1 MEFDFF
7 SSLKEK
13 TLLELRSVEIMR
25 PEGIE
30 PPSQEPESYVIS
42 TTLRARVLVI
52 STNISLAYYFK
63 KTRGKY
69 MKFQQ
74 GYSQKQ
80 QQTQKLAMTQELQ
93 QAIQIL
99 QFNTEELK
107 DYVETVSLENP
118 LFDVVAPK
126 IQSDLMQMHNSGA
139 AKEESFIQ
147 IADHPVSLF
156 EHLINQI
163 HLNYRDTFIREIMLV
178 LVEYVDVNGYLRVD
192 EEEIKE
198 ELKATDIQYLDALTL
213 LQQLDPPG
221 VGARNL
227 QECLMLQTEQD
238 DYAPELAYLLLEESF
253 DAIAKRK
260 FEQIAKEY
268 QISLAQ
274 VQQILD
280 YIRTLNPFPGA
291 SFGGQD
297 SNFIIPDLTL
307 VRREG
312 ELVVLSNKRG
322 QLRLNFQENYFN
334 RLKQQADEET
344 KVYLKEKLQQYEW
357 LNKTLGQRKDTIL
370 EVGKIIVQQ
379 QAHFFEEKQGALK
392 PLMLKD
398 VAKQLDVHESTISR
412 AVNGKYIETD
422 FGVFELRSFFVNKVN
437 DEDTSADEVKQ
448 LITSLVEK
456 EDKRKP
462 LSDQKIVELLAE
474 KEQKISRRTV
484 AKYRDALNIPSS
496 SKRKRF
502 D

>member
-1 MEFDFF
+1 
-7 SSLKEK
+7 
-13 TLLELRSVEIMR
+13 
-25 PEGIE
+25 
-30 PPSQEPESYVIS
+30 
-42 TTLRARVLVI
+42 
-52 STNISLAYYFK
+52 
-63 KTRGKY
+63 

-80 QQTQKLAMTQELQ
+80 QQTQKLAMIQELQ

-99 QFNTEELK
+99 QFNTEELQ

-118 LFDVVAPK
+118 LFEVVAPK
-126 IQSDLMQMHNSGA
+126 IQSDLMQMSGSA
-139 AKEESFIQ
+139 PKNDSFMQ
-147 IADHPVSLF
+147 IADHSVSLF

-178 LVEYVDVNGYLRVD
+178 LVEYVDVNGYLKVD
-192 EEEIKE
+192 EVEIKE
-198 ELKATDIQYLDALTL
+198 ELQASDIQYLDALTL

-221 VGARNL
+221 VGARDL

-238 DYAPELAYLLLEESF
+238 DFAPELAYLLLEEAF
-253 DAIAKRK
+253 DKIAKRK
-260 FEQIAKEY
+260 FEQLAKEY

-274 VQQILD
+274 IQQIMD

-291 SFGGQD
+291 SFGEQE

-307 VRREG
+307 IRE
-312 ELVVLSNKRG
+312 EDHLEVLSNKRG
-322 QLRLNFQENYFN
+322 QLRLNFQENYFK
-334 RLKQQADEET
+334 RLKEQADEET
-344 KVYLKEKLQQYEW
+344 KVYLKEKLQQFEW
-357 LNKTLGQRKDTIL
+357 LSKTLGQRKDTIL
-370 EVGKIIVQQ
+370 EVGKIIVQHQ
-379 QAHFFEEKQGALK
+379 SAFFEDKQGALK

-422 FGVFELRSFFVNKVN
+422 FGVFELRGFFVNKVN
-437 DEDTSADEVKQ
+437 DDDTSADEVKQ
-448 LITSLVEK
+448 LIATLVKE

-484 AKYRDALNIPSS
+484 AKYRDALKIPSS

>member
-1 MEFDFF
+1 
-7 SSLKEK
+7 
-13 TLLELRSVEIMR
+13 
-25 PEGIE
+25 
-30 PPSQEPESYVIS
+30 
-42 TTLRARVLVI
+42 
-52 STNISLAYYFK
+52 
-63 KTRGKY
+63 

-99 QFNTEELK
+99 QFNTEELQ

-118 LFDVVAPK
+118 LFEVVAPK
-126 IQSDLMQMHNSGA
+126 IQSDLMQMSGSA
-139 AKEESFIQ
+139 PKNDSFMQ
-147 IADHPVSLF
+147 IADHSVSLF

-163 HLNYRDTFIREIMLV
+163 HLNYRDTFIREIMLA
-178 LVEYVDVNGYLRVD
+178 LVEYVDVNGYLKVD
-192 EEEIKE
+192 EAELKE
-198 ELKATDIQYLDALTL
+198 ELQASDIQYLDALTL

-221 VGARNL
+221 VGARDL

-238 DYAPELAYLLLEESF
+238 DFAPELAYLLLEEAF
-253 DAIAKRK
+253 DKIAKRK
-260 FEQIAKEY
+260 FEQLAKDY

-274 VQQILD
+274 IQQIMD

-291 SFGGQD
+291 SFGEQE

-307 VRREG
+307 IRE
-312 ELVVLSNKRG
+312 EDHLEVLSNKRG
-322 QLRLNFQENYFN
+322 QLRLNFQENYFK
-334 RLKQQADEET
+334 RLKEQADEET
-344 KVYLKEKLQQYEW
+344 KVYLKEKLQQFEW
-357 LNKTLGQRKDTIL
+357 LSKTLGQRKDTIL
-370 EVGKIIVQQ
+370 EVGKIIVQHQ
-379 QAHFFEEKQGALK
+379 SAFFEDKQAALK

-398 VAKQLDVHESTISR
+398 VAKQLEVHESTISR

-422 FGVFELRSFFVNKVN
+422 FGVFELRSFFVNKLN
-437 DEDTSADEVKQ
+437 DEDTSADEVKH
-448 LITSLVEK
+448 LIAKLVK
-456 EDKRKP
+456 EEDRRKP

-484 AKYRDALNIPSS
+484 AKYREALKIPSS

>member
-1 MEFDFF
+1 
-7 SSLKEK
+7 
-13 TLLELRSVEIMR
+13 
-25 PEGIE
+25 
-30 PPSQEPESYVIS
+30 
-42 TTLRARVLVI
+42 
-52 STNISLAYYFK
+52 
-63 KTRGKY
+63 

-99 QFNTEELK
+99 QFNTEELQ
-107 DYVETVSLENP
+107 DYVETISLENP
-118 LFDVVAPK
+118 LFEIVAPK
-126 IQSDLMQMHNSGA
+126 MQSDLMQMYSGGI
-139 AKEESFIQ
+139 KEESFIQ

-156 EHLINQI
+156 EHLIHQI
-163 HLNYRDTFIREIMLV
+163 NLNYRDTFIREIMLA
-178 LVEYVDVNGYLRVD
+178 LVENIDINGYLKVD
-192 EEEIKE
+192 EENFKTEIN
-198 ELKATDIQYLDALTL
+198 ATDIQFLDGLTL

-238 DYAPELAYLLLEESF
+238 DYAPNLAYLILEESF
-253 DAIAKRK
+253 DEIAKRK
-260 FEQIAKEY
+260 FEIIAKKY
-268 QISLAQ
+268 QLSLAQ

-280 YIRTLNPFPGA
+280 YIQNLNPFPGA
-291 SFGGQD
+291 GFGSQD

-307 VRREG
+307 VRRAD

-322 QLRLNFQENYFN
+322 QIRLNFQENYFN
-334 RLKQQADEET
+334 RLKAQADEET
-344 KVYLKEKLQQYEW
+344 KIYLKEKLQQFEW
-357 LNKTLGQRKDTIL
+357 LNKTMGQRKDTIL

-379 QAHFFEEKQGALK
+379 QAHFFETKQGALK

-398 VAKQLDVHESTISR
+398 IAKQLSVHESTISR

-422 FGVFELRSFFVNKVN
+422 FGIFELRRFFVNKVN
-437 DEDTSADEVKQ
+437 DEDTSADEVKKM
-448 LITSLVEK
+448 IADFVED

-462 LSDQKIVELLAE
+462 LSDQKIVEMLAE
-474 KEQKISRRTV
+474 REQKISRRTV
-484 AKYRDALNIPSS
+484 AKYRDALKIPSS

>member
-1 MEFDFF
+1 
-7 SSLKEK
+7 
-13 TLLELRSVEIMR
+13 
-25 PEGIE
+25 
-30 PPSQEPESYVIS
+30 
-42 TTLRARVLVI
+42 
-52 STNISLAYYFK
+52 
-63 KTRGKY
+63 

-80 QQTQKLAMTQELQ
+80 QQTQKLAMTQQLQ

-99 QFNTEELK
+99 QFNTEELQ
-107 DYVETVSLENP
+107 DYVETISLENP
-118 LFDVVAPK
+118 LFEVVAPK
-126 IQSDLMQMHNSGA
+126 IQSDLMQMHSGPV
-139 AKEESFIQ
+139 KNDSFMQ
-147 IADHPVSLF
+147 IADRSISLF
-156 EHLINQI
+156 EHLIHQI
-163 HLNYRDTFIREIMLV
+163 HLNYRETFIREIMLV
-178 LVEYVDVNGYLRVD
+178 LVESIDVNGYLKVD
-192 EEEIKE
+192 EDKVKA
-198 ELKATDIQYLDALTL
+198 ELQATDLQYLDALTL

-221 VGARNL
+221 VGARDL

-238 DYAPELAYLLLEESF
+238 DHAPELAYLLLEEAF
-253 DAIAKRK
+253 DKIAKRK
-260 FEQIAKEY
+260 FEEIAKDY

-280 YIRTLNPFPGA
+280 YIRSLNPFPGA
-291 SFGGQD
+291 GYGEQD
-297 SNFIIPDLTL
+297 SNFILPDLTL
-307 VRREG
+307 VRREDQ
-312 ELVVLSNKRG
+312 LVVLSNKRG

-334 RLKQQADEET
+334 RLKQQATDAET
-344 KVYLKEKLQQYEW
+344 KQYLKEKLQQVEW

-379 QAHFFEEKQGALK
+379 QAGFFEEKQGALK
-392 PLMLKD
+392 PLMLKE
-398 VAKQLDVHESTISR
+398 VAKQLKVHESTISR

-422 FGVFELRSFFVNKVN
+422 FGVFELRSFFMNKVN

-448 LITSLVEK
+448 MIAALVQQ

>member
-1 MEFDFF
+1 
-7 SSLKEK
+7 
-13 TLLELRSVEIMR
+13 
-25 PEGIE
+25 
-30 PPSQEPESYVIS
+30 
-42 TTLRARVLVI
+42 
-52 STNISLAYYFK
+52 
-63 KTRGKY
+63 

-99 QFNTEELK
+99 QFNTEELQ

-118 LFDVVAPK
+118 LFEVVAPK
-126 IQSDLMQMHNSGA
+126 IQSDLMQMSGSA
-139 AKEESFIQ
+139 PKNDSFMQ
-147 IADHPVSLF
+147 IADHSVSLF

-178 LVEYVDVNGYLRVD
+178 LVEYVDVNGYLKVD
-192 EEEIKE
+192 EVEIKE
-198 ELKATDIQYLDALTL
+198 ELQASDIQYLDALTL

-221 VGARNL
+221 VGARDL

-238 DYAPELAYLLLEESF
+238 DFAPELAYLLLEEAF
-253 DAIAKRK
+253 DKIAKRK
-260 FEQIAKEY
+260 FEQLAKEY

-274 VQQILD
+274 IQQIMD

-291 SFGGQD
+291 SFGEQE
-297 SNFIIPDLTL
+297 SNCIIPDLTL
-307 VRREG
+307 IRE
-312 ELVVLSNKRG
+312 EDHLEVLSNKRG
-322 QLRLNFQENYFN
+322 QLRLNFQENYFK
-334 RLKQQADEET
+334 RLKEQADEET
-344 KVYLKEKLQQYEW
+344 KVYLKEKLQQFEW
-357 LNKTLGQRKDTIL
+357 LSKTLGQRKDTIL
-370 EVGKIIVQQ
+370 EVGKIIVQHQ
-379 QAHFFEEKQGALK
+379 SAFFEDKQGALK

-422 FGVFELRSFFVNKVN
+422 FGVFELRGFFVNKVN
-437 DEDTSADEVKQ
+437 DDDTSADEVKQ
-448 LITSLVEK
+448 LIATLVKE

-484 AKYRDALNIPSS
+484 AKYRDALKIPSS

>member
-1 MEFDFF
+1 
-7 SSLKEK
+7 
-13 TLLELRSVEIMR
+13 
-25 PEGIE
+25 
-30 PPSQEPESYVIS
+30 
-42 TTLRARVLVI
+42 
-52 STNISLAYYFK
+52 
-63 KTRGKY
+63 

-99 QFNTEELK
+99 QFNTEELQ

-118 LFDVVAPK
+118 LFEVVAPK
-126 IQSDLMQMHNSGA
+126 IQSDLMQMSGSA
-139 AKEESFIQ
+139 PKNDSFMQ
-147 IADHPVSLF
+147 IADHFVSLF

-163 HLNYRDTFIREIMLV
+163 HLNYRDTFIREIMLA
-178 LVEYVDVNGYLRVD
+178 LVEYVDVNGYLKVD
-192 EEEIKE
+192 EAELKE
-198 ELKATDIQYLDALTL
+198 ELQASDIQYLDALTL

-221 VGARNL
+221 VGARDL

-238 DYAPELAYLLLEESF
+238 DFAPELAYLLLEEAF
-253 DAIAKRK
+253 DKIAKRK
-260 FEQIAKEY
+260 FEQLAKDY

-274 VQQILD
+274 IQQIMD

-291 SFGGQD
+291 SFGEQE

-307 VRREG
+307 IRE
-312 ELVVLSNKRG
+312 EDHLEVLSNKRG
-322 QLRLNFQENYFN
+322 QLRLNFQENYFK
-334 RLKQQADEET
+334 RLKEQADEET
-344 KVYLKEKLQQYEW
+344 KVYLKEKLQQFEW
-357 LNKTLGQRKDTIL
+357 LSKTLGQRKDTIL
-370 EVGKIIVQQ
+370 EVGKIIVQHQ
-379 QAHFFEEKQGALK
+379 SAFFEDKQAALK

-398 VAKQLDVHESTISR
+398 VAKQLEVHESTISR

-422 FGVFELRSFFVNKVN
+422 FGVFELRSFFVNKLN
-437 DEDTSADEVKQ
+437 DEDTSADEVKH
-448 LITSLVEK
+448 LIAKLVK
-456 EDKRKP
+456 EEDRCKP

-484 AKYRDALNIPSS
+484 AKYREALKIPSS

>member
-1 MEFDFF
+1 
-7 SSLKEK
+7 
-13 TLLELRSVEIMR
+13 
-25 PEGIE
+25 
-30 PPSQEPESYVIS
+30 
-42 TTLRARVLVI
+42 
-52 STNISLAYYFK
+52 
-63 KTRGKY
+63 

-99 QFNTEELK
+99 QFNTEELQ
-107 DYVETVSLENP
+107 DYVETISLENP
-118 LFDVVAPK
+118 LFEIVAPK
-126 IQSDLMQMHNSGA
+126 MQSDLMQMHSGGI
-139 AKEESFIQ
+139 KEESFIQ

-156 EHLINQI
+156 EHLIHQI
-163 HLNYRDTFIREIMLV
+163 NLNYRDTFIREIMLA
-178 LVEYVDVNGYLRVD
+178 LVENIDINGYLKVD
-192 EEEIKE
+192 EENFKAEIN
-198 ELKATDIQYLDALTL
+198 ATDIQFLDGLTL

-238 DYAPELAYLLLEESF
+238 DYAPNLAYLILEESF
-253 DAIAKRK
+253 DEIAKRK
-260 FEQIAKEY
+260 FEIIAKKY
-268 QISLAQ
+268 QLSLAQ
-274 VQQILD
+274 VQQIMD
-280 YIRTLNPFPGA
+280 YIQNLNPFPGA
-291 SFGGQD
+291 GFGSQD

-307 VRREG
+307 VRRAD

-322 QLRLNFQENYFN
+322 QIRLNFQENYFN
-334 RLKQQADEET
+334 RLKAQADEET
-344 KVYLKEKLQQYEW
+344 KIYLKEKLQQFEW
-357 LNKTLGQRKDTIL
+357 LNKTMGQRKDTIL

-379 QAHFFEEKQGALK
+379 QAHFFETKQGALK

-398 VAKQLDVHESTISR
+398 IAKQLSVHESTISR

-422 FGVFELRSFFVNKVN
+422 FGIFELRRFFVNKVN
-437 DEDTSADEVKQ
+437 DEDTSADEVKKM
-448 LITSLVEK
+448 IADFVED

-462 LSDQKIVELLAE
+462 LSDQKIVEMLAE

-484 AKYRDALNIPSS
+484 AKYRDALKIPSS

>member
-1 MEFDFF
+1 
-7 SSLKEK
+7 
-13 TLLELRSVEIMR
+13 
-25 PEGIE
+25 
-30 PPSQEPESYVIS
+30 
-42 TTLRARVLVI
+42 
-52 STNISLAYYFK
+52 
-63 KTRGKY
+63 

-80 QQTQKLAMTQELQ
+80 QQSQKLAMTQELQ

-99 QFNTEELK
+99 QFNTEELQ

-126 IQSDLMQMHNSGA
+126 IQSDLMQMHSGPI
-139 AKEESFIQ
+139 KEDSFIQ
-147 IADHPVSLF
+147 IADHPISLF
-156 EHLINQI
+156 EHLIHQI
-163 HLNYRDTFIREIMLV
+163 HLNYRDTFIREIMLI
-178 LVEYVDVNGYLRVD
+178 LVEYIDVNGYLKVN
-192 EEEIKE
+192 EEELKE
-198 ELKATDIQYLDALTL
+198 ELNATDIQYLDALTL

-221 VGARNL
+221 VGARDL

-260 FEQIAKEY
+260 FEQIAKDY

-291 SFGGQD
+291 SFGSQD

-312 ELVVLSNKRG
+312 QLVVLSNKRG

-334 RLKQQADEET
+334 RLKRQADEET
-344 KVYLKEKLQQYEW
+344 TAYLKEKLQQFKW

-370 EVGKIIVQQ
+370 EVGKIIVQH
-379 QAHFFEEKQGALK
+379 QAAFFEAKQGALK

-398 VAKQLDVHESTISR
+398 VAKQLEVHESTISR

-422 FGVFELRSFFVNKVN
+422 FGVVELRSFFVNKVSG
-437 DEDTSADEVKQ
+437 EDTSVDEVKR
-448 LITSLVEK
+448 LIALLVEK
-456 EDKRKP
+456 EDKHKP

-484 AKYRDALNIPSS
+484 AKYREALNIPSS

>member
-1 MEFDFF
+1 
-7 SSLKEK
+7 
-13 TLLELRSVEIMR
+13 
-25 PEGIE
+25 
-30 PPSQEPESYVIS
+30 
-42 TTLRARVLVI
+42 
-52 STNISLAYYFK
+52 
-63 KTRGKY
+63 

-99 QFNTEELK
+99 QFNTEELQ
-107 DYVETVSLENP
+107 DYVETISLENP
-118 LFDVVAPK
+118 LFEIVAPK
-126 IQSDLMQMHNSGA
+126 MQSDLMQMHSGGI
-139 AKEESFIQ
+139 KEESFIQ

-156 EHLINQI
+156 EHLIHQI
-163 HLNYRDTFIREIMLV
+163 NLNYRDTFIREIMLA
-178 LVEYVDVNGYLRVD
+178 LVENIDINGYLKVD
-192 EEEIKE
+192 EENFKTEIN
-198 ELKATDIQYLDALTL
+198 ATDIQFLDGLTL

-238 DYAPELAYLLLEESF
+238 DYAPNLAYLILEESF
-253 DAIAKRK
+253 DEIAKRK
-260 FEQIAKEY
+260 FEIIAKKY
-268 QISLAQ
+268 QLSLAQ

-280 YIRTLNPFPGA
+280 YIQNLNPFPGA
-291 SFGGQD
+291 GFGSQD

-307 VRREG
+307 VRRAD

-322 QLRLNFQENYFN
+322 QIRLNFQENYFN
-334 RLKQQADEET
+334 RLKAQADEET
-344 KVYLKEKLQQYEW
+344 KIYLKEKLQQFEW
-357 LNKTLGQRKDTIL
+357 LNKTMGQRKDTIL

-379 QAHFFEEKQGALK
+379 QAHFFETKQGALK

-398 VAKQLDVHESTISR
+398 IAKQLSVHESTISR

-422 FGVFELRSFFVNKVN
+422 FGIFELRRFFVNKVN
-437 DEDTSADEVKQ
+437 DEDTSADEVKKM
-448 LITSLVEK
+448 IADFVED

-462 LSDQKIVELLAE
+462 LSDQKIVEMLAE
-474 KEQKISRRTV
+474 REQKISRRTV
-484 AKYRDALNIPSS
+484 AKYRDALKIPSS

>member
-1 MEFDFF
+1 
-7 SSLKEK
+7 
-13 TLLELRSVEIMR
+13 
-25 PEGIE
+25 
-30 PPSQEPESYVIS
+30 
-42 TTLRARVLVI
+42 
-52 STNISLAYYFK
+52 
-63 KTRGKY
+63 

-99 QFNTEELK
+99 QFNTEELQ

-126 IQSDLMQMHNSGA
+126 IQSDLMQMHGGA
-139 AKEESFIQ
+139 VKEESFIQ

-178 LVEYVDVNGYLRVD
+178 LVEFIDVNGYLKVD
-192 EEEIKE
+192 EERVKE
-198 ELKATDIQYLDALTL
+198 ELKATDLQYLDALTL

-238 DYAPELAYLLLEESF
+238 DYAPDLAYLLLEESF

-260 FEQIAKEY
+260 FEQIAKSY
-268 QISLAQ
+268 QISLTQ
-274 VQQILD
+274 VQKILD

-307 VRREG
+307 VRRENQ
-312 ELVVLSNKRG
+312 LVVLSNKRG

-334 RLKQQADEET
+334 RLKEQADDET
-344 KVYLKEKLQQYEW
+344 KAYLKEKLQQFEW

-370 EVGKIIVQQ
+370 EVGKIIVQH
-379 QAHFFEEKQGALK
+379 QAHFFEDKQGALK

-398 VAKQLDVHESTISR
+398 VAKELDVHESTISR

-448 LITSLVEK
+448 LIASFVEQ

-474 KEQKISRRTV
+474 KGQKISRRTV

>member
-13 TLLELRSVEIMR
+13 TLLKLRSVEIMR

-344 KVYLKEKLQQYEW
+344 KVYLKEKLQQFEW

-379 QAHFFEEKQGALK
+379 QVHFFEEKQGALK

>member
-1 MEFDFF
+1 
-7 SSLKEK
+7 
-13 TLLELRSVEIMR
+13 
-25 PEGIE
+25 
-30 PPSQEPESYVIS
+30 
-42 TTLRARVLVI
+42 
-52 STNISLAYYFK
+52 
-63 KTRGKY
+63 

-99 QFNTEELK
+99 QFNTEELQ

-118 LFDVVAPK
+118 LFEVVAPK
-126 IQSDLMQMHNSGA
+126 IQSDLMQMSGNA
-139 AKEESFIQ
+139 PKNDSFMQ
-147 IADHPVSLF
+147 IADHSVSLF

-163 HLNYRDTFIREIMLV
+163 HLNYRDTFIREIMLS
-178 LVEYVDVNGYLRVD
+178 LVEYVDVNGYLKVD
-192 EEEIKE
+192 EAELKE
-198 ELKATDIQYLDALTL
+198 ELQASDIQYLDALTL

-221 VGARNL
+221 VGARDL

-238 DYAPELAYLLLEESF
+238 DFAPELAYLLLEEAF
-253 DAIAKRK
+253 DKIAKRK
-260 FEQIAKEY
+260 FEQLAKDY

-274 VQQILD
+274 IQQIMD

-291 SFGGQD
+291 SFGEQE

-307 VRREG
+307 IRE
-312 ELVVLSNKRG
+312 EDHLEVLSNKRG
-322 QLRLNFQENYFN
+322 QLRLNFQENYFK
-334 RLKQQADEET
+334 RLKEQADEET
-344 KVYLKEKLQQYEW
+344 KVYLKEKLQQFEW
-357 LNKTLGQRKDTIL
+357 LSKTLGQRKDTIL
-370 EVGKIIVQQ
+370 EVGKIIVQHQ
-379 QAHFFEEKQGALK
+379 SAFFEDRQAALK

-398 VAKQLDVHESTISR
+398 VAKQLEVHESTISR

-422 FGVFELRSFFVNKVN
+422 FGVFELRSFFVNKLN
-437 DEDTSADEVKQ
+437 DEDTSADEVKH
-448 LITSLVEK
+448 LIAKLVK
-456 EDKRKP
+456 EEDRRKP

-484 AKYRDALNIPSS
+484 AKYREALKIPSS

>member
-1 MEFDFF
+1 
-7 SSLKEK
+7 
-13 TLLELRSVEIMR
+13 
-25 PEGIE
+25 
-30 PPSQEPESYVIS
+30 
-42 TTLRARVLVI
+42 
-52 STNISLAYYFK
+52 
-63 KTRGKY
+63 

-80 QQTQKLAMTQELQ
+80 QQTQKLAMTQQLQ

-99 QFNTEELK
+99 QFNTEELQ
-107 DYVETVSLENP
+107 DYVETISLENP
-118 LFDVVAPK
+118 LFEVVAPK
-126 IQSDLMQMHNSGA
+126 IQSDLMQMHSGPV
-139 AKEESFIQ
+139 KNDSFMQ
-147 IADHPVSLF
+147 IADRSISLF
-156 EHLINQI
+156 EHLIHQI
-163 HLNYRDTFIREIMLV
+163 HLNYRETFIREIMLV
-178 LVEYVDVNGYLRVD
+178 LVESIDVNGYLKVD
-192 EEEIKE
+192 EDKVKA
-198 ELKATDIQYLDALTL
+198 ELQATDLQYLDALTL

-221 VGARNL
+221 VGARDL

-238 DYAPELAYLLLEESF
+238 DHAPELAYLLLEEAF
-253 DAIAKRK
+253 DKIAKRK
-260 FEQIAKEY
+260 FEEIAKDY

-280 YIRTLNPFPGA
+280 YIRSLNPFPGA
-291 SFGGQD
+291 GYGEQD
-297 SNFIIPDLTL
+297 SNFILPDLTL

-312 ELVVLSNKRG
+312 QLVVLSNKRG

-334 RLKQQADEET
+334 RLKQQATDEET
-344 KVYLKEKLQQYEW
+344 KQYLKEKLQQFEW

-370 EVGKIIVQQ
+370 EVGKIIVEQ
-379 QAHFFEEKQGALK
+379 QAAFFEEQQGTLK
-392 PLMLKD
+392 PLMLKE
-398 VAKQLDVHESTISR
+398 VAKQLEVHESTVSR

-437 DEDTSADEVKQ
+437 DEDTSAVEVKQ
-448 LITSLVEK
+448 LITTLVQQ

>member
-1 MEFDFF
+1 M
-7 SSLKEK
+7 
-13 TLLELRSVEIMR
+13 
-25 PEGIE
+25 
-30 PPSQEPESYVIS
+30 
-42 TTLRARVLVI
+42 
-52 STNISLAYYFK
+52 
-63 KTRGKY
+63 
-69 MKFQQ
+69 
-74 GYSQKQ
+74 
-80 QQTQKLAMTQELQ
+80 
-93 QAIQIL
+93 
-99 QFNTEELK
+99 
-107 DYVETVSLENP
+107 
-118 LFDVVAPK
+118 
-126 IQSDLMQMHNSGA
+126 
-139 AKEESFIQ
+139 
-147 IADHPVSLF
+147 
-156 EHLINQI
+156 
-163 HLNYRDTFIREIMLV
+163 
-178 LVEYVDVNGYLRVD
+178 
-192 EEEIKE
+192 
-198 ELKATDIQYLDALTL
+198 TL

-238 DYAPELAYLLLEESF
+238 DYAPDLAYLLLEESF

-260 FEQIAKEY
+260 FEQIAKSY

-274 VQQILD
+274 VQKILD

-307 VRREG
+307 VRRENQ
-312 ELVVLSNKRG
+312 LVVLSNKRG

-334 RLKQQADEET
+334 RLKEQADDET
-344 KVYLKEKLQQYEW
+344 KAYLKEKLQQFEW

-370 EVGKIIVQQ
+370 EVGKIIVQH
-379 QAHFFEEKQGALK
+379 QAHFFEDKQGALK

-398 VAKQLDVHESTISR
+398 VAKELDVHESTISR
-412 AVNGKYIETD
+412 TVNGKYIETD

-448 LITSLVEK
+448 LIASFVEQ

-474 KEQKISRRTV
+474 KDQKISRRTV

>member
-1 MEFDFF
+1 
-7 SSLKEK
+7 
-13 TLLELRSVEIMR
+13 
-25 PEGIE
+25 
-30 PPSQEPESYVIS
+30 
-42 TTLRARVLVI
+42 
-52 STNISLAYYFK
+52 
-63 KTRGKY
+63 

-99 QFNTEELK
+99 QFNTEELQ

-118 LFDVVAPK
+118 LFEVVAPK
-126 IQSDLMQMHNSGA
+126 IQSDLMQMSGSA
-139 AKEESFIQ
+139 PKNDSFMQ
-147 IADHPVSLF
+147 IADHSVSLF

-178 LVEYVDVNGYLRVD
+178 LVEYVDVNGYLKVD
-192 EEEIKE
+192 EVEIKE
-198 ELKATDIQYLDALTL
+198 ELQASDIQYLDALTL

-221 VGARNL
+221 VGARDL

-238 DYAPELAYLLLEESF
+238 DFAPELAYLLLEEAF
-253 DAIAKRK
+253 DKIAKRK
-260 FEQIAKEY
+260 FEQLAKEY

-274 VQQILD
+274 IQQIMD

-291 SFGGQD
+291 SFGEQE

-307 VRREG
+307 IRE
-312 ELVVLSNKRG
+312 EDHLEVLSNKRG
-322 QLRLNFQENYFN
+322 QLRLNFQENYFK
-334 RLKQQADEET
+334 RLKEQADEET
-344 KVYLKEKLQQYEW
+344 KVYLKEKLQQFEW
-357 LNKTLGQRKDTIL
+357 LSKTLGQRKDTIL
-370 EVGKIIVQQ
+370 EVGKIIVQHQ
-379 QAHFFEEKQGALK
+379 SAFFKDKQGALK

-398 VAKQLDVHESTISR
+398 VAKQLEVHESTISR

-422 FGVFELRSFFVNKVN
+422 FGVFELRGFFVNKVN
-437 DEDTSADEVKQ
+437 DDDTSADEVKQ
-448 LITSLVEK
+448 LIATLVKE

-484 AKYRDALNIPSS
+484 AKYRDALKIPSS

>member
-1 MEFDFF
+1 
-7 SSLKEK
+7 
-13 TLLELRSVEIMR
+13 
-25 PEGIE
+25 
-30 PPSQEPESYVIS
+30 
-42 TTLRARVLVI
+42 
-52 STNISLAYYFK
+52 
-63 KTRGKY
+63 

-99 QFNTEELK
+99 QFNTEELQ
-107 DYVETVSLENP
+107 DYVETISLENP
-118 LFDVVAPK
+118 LFEIVAPK
-126 IQSDLMQMHNSGA
+126 MQSDLMQMYSGGI
-139 AKEESFIQ
+139 KEESFIQ

-156 EHLINQI
+156 EHLIHQI
-163 HLNYRDTFIREIMLV
+163 NLNYRDTFIREIMLA
-178 LVEYVDVNGYLRVD
+178 LVENIDINGYLKVD
-192 EEEIKE
+192 EENFKVEIN
-198 ELKATDIQYLDALTL
+198 ATDIQFLDGLTL

-238 DYAPELAYLLLEESF
+238 DYAPNLAYLILEESF
-253 DAIAKRK
+253 DEIAKRK
-260 FEQIAKEY
+260 FEIIAKKY
-268 QISLAQ
+268 QLSLAQ

-280 YIRTLNPFPGA
+280 YIQNLNPFPGA
-291 SFGGQD
+291 GFGSQD

-307 VRREG
+307 VRRAD

-322 QLRLNFQENYFN
+322 QIRLNFQENYFN
-334 RLKQQADEET
+334 RLKAQADEET
-344 KVYLKEKLQQYEW
+344 KIYLKEKLQQFEW
-357 LNKTLGQRKDTIL
+357 LNKTMGQRKDTIL

-379 QAHFFEEKQGALK
+379 QAHFFETKQGALK

-398 VAKQLDVHESTISR
+398 IAKQLSVHESTISR

-422 FGVFELRSFFVNKVN
+422 FGIFELRRFFVNKVN
-437 DEDTSADEVKQ
+437 DEDTSADEVKKM
-448 LITSLVEK
+448 IADFVED

-462 LSDQKIVELLAE
+462 LSDQKIVEMLAE
-474 KEQKISRRTV
+474 REQKISRRTV
-484 AKYRDALNIPSS
+484 AKYRDALKIPSS

>member
-1 MEFDFF
+1 
-7 SSLKEK
+7 
-13 TLLELRSVEIMR
+13 
-25 PEGIE
+25 
-30 PPSQEPESYVIS
+30 
-42 TTLRARVLVI
+42 
-52 STNISLAYYFK
+52 
-63 KTRGKY
+63 

-99 QFNTEELK
+99 QFNTEELQ

-118 LFDVVAPK
+118 LFEVVAPK
-126 IQSDLMQMHNSGA
+126 IQSDLMQMSGSA
-139 AKEESFIQ
+139 PKNDSFMQ
-147 IADHPVSLF
+147 IADHSVSLF

-178 LVEYVDVNGYLRVD
+178 LVEYVDVNGYLKVD
-192 EEEIKE
+192 EVEIKE
-198 ELKATDIQYLDALTL
+198 ELQASDLQYLDALTL

-221 VGARNL
+221 VGARDL

-238 DYAPELAYLLLEESF
+238 DFAPELAYLLLEEAF
-253 DAIAKRK
+253 DKIAKRK
-260 FEQIAKEY
+260 FEQLAKEY

-274 VQQILD
+274 IQQIMD

-291 SFGGQD
+291 SFGEQE

-307 VRREG
+307 IRE
-312 ELVVLSNKRG
+312 EDHLEVLSNKRG
-322 QLRLNFQENYFN
+322 QLRLNFQENYFK
-334 RLKQQADEET
+334 RLKEQADEET
-344 KVYLKEKLQQYEW
+344 KVYLKEKLQQFEW

-370 EVGKIIVQQ
+370 EVGKIIVQHQ
-379 QAHFFEEKQGALK
+379 SAFFEDKQSALK

-412 AVNGKYIETD
+412 AINGKYIETD
-422 FGVFELRSFFVNKVN
+422 FGVFELRGFFVNKVN
-437 DEDTSADEVKQ
+437 DDDTSADEVKQ
-448 LITSLVEK
+448 LIATLVKE

-484 AKYRDALNIPSS
+484 AKYRDALKIPSS

>member
-1 MEFDFF
+1 
-7 SSLKEK
+7 
-13 TLLELRSVEIMR
+13 
-25 PEGIE
+25 
-30 PPSQEPESYVIS
+30 
-42 TTLRARVLVI
+42 
-52 STNISLAYYFK
+52 
-63 KTRGKY
+63 

-99 QFNTEELK
+99 QFNTEELQ

-118 LFDVVAPK
+118 LFEVVAPK
-126 IQSDLMQMHNSGA
+126 IQSDLMQMSGSA
-139 AKEESFIQ
+139 PKNDSFMQ
-147 IADHPVSLF
+147 IADHSVSLF

-178 LVEYVDVNGYLRVD
+178 LVEYVDVNGYLKVD
-192 EEEIKE
+192 EVEIKE
-198 ELKATDIQYLDALTL
+198 ELQASDIQYLDALTL

-221 VGARNL
+221 VGARDL

-238 DYAPELAYLLLEESF
+238 DFAPELAYLLLEEAF
-253 DAIAKRK
+253 DKIAKRK
-260 FEQIAKEY
+260 FEQLAKEY

-274 VQQILD
+274 IQQIMD

-291 SFGGQD
+291 SFGEQE

-307 VRREG
+307 IRE
-312 ELVVLSNKRG
+312 EDHLEVLSNKRG
-322 QLRLNFQENYFN
+322 QLRLNFQENYFK
-334 RLKQQADEET
+334 RLKEQADEET
-344 KVYLKEKLQQYEW
+344 KVYLKEKLQQFEW
-357 LNKTLGQRKDTIL
+357 LSKTLGQRKDTIL
-370 EVGKIIVQQ
+370 EVGKIIVQHQ
-379 QAHFFEEKQGALK
+379 SAFFEDKQGALK

-422 FGVFELRSFFVNKVN
+422 FGVFELRGFFVNKVN
-437 DEDTSADEVKQ
+437 DDDTSADEVKQ
-448 LITSLVEK
+448 LIATLVKE

-484 AKYRDALNIPSS
+484 AKYRDALKIPSS

>member
-1 MEFDFF
+1 
-7 SSLKEK
+7 
-13 TLLELRSVEIMR
+13 
-25 PEGIE
+25 
-30 PPSQEPESYVIS
+30 
-42 TTLRARVLVI
+42 
-52 STNISLAYYFK
+52 
-63 KTRGKY
+63 

-99 QFNTEELK
+99 QFNTEELQ

-118 LFDVVAPK
+118 LFEVVAPK
-126 IQSDLMQMHNSGA
+126 IQSDLMQMSGSA
-139 AKEESFIQ
+139 PKNDSFMQ
-147 IADHPVSLF
+147 IADHSVSLF

-163 HLNYRDTFIREIMLV
+163 HLNYRNTFIREIMLV
-178 LVEYVDVNGYLRVD
+178 LVEYVDVNGYLKVD
-192 EEEIKE
+192 EVEVKE
-198 ELKATDIQYLDALTL
+198 ELQASDIQYLDALTL

-221 VGARNL
+221 VGARDL

-238 DYAPELAYLLLEESF
+238 DFAPELAYLLLEEAF
-253 DAIAKRK
+253 DKIAKRK
-260 FEQIAKEY
+260 FEQLAKEY

-274 VQQILD
+274 IQQIMD

-291 SFGGQD
+291 SFGEQE

-307 VRREG
+307 IRE
-312 ELVVLSNKRG
+312 EDHLEVLSNKRG
-322 QLRLNFQENYFN
+322 QLRLNFQENYFK
-334 RLKQQADEET
+334 RLKEQADEET
-344 KVYLKEKLQQYEW
+344 KVYLKEKLQQFEW
-357 LNKTLGQRKDTIL
+357 LSKTLGQRKDTIL
-370 EVGKIIVQQ
+370 EVGKIIVQHQ
-379 QAHFFEEKQGALK
+379 SAFFEDKQGALK

-422 FGVFELRSFFVNKVN
+422 FGVFELRGFFVNKVN
-437 DEDTSADEVKQ
+437 DDDTSADEVKQ
-448 LITSLVEK
+448 LIATLVKE

-484 AKYRDALNIPSS
+484 AKYRDALKIPSS

>member
-1 MEFDFF
+1 
-7 SSLKEK
+7 
-13 TLLELRSVEIMR
+13 
-25 PEGIE
+25 
-30 PPSQEPESYVIS
+30 
-42 TTLRARVLVI
+42 
-52 STNISLAYYFK
+52 
-63 KTRGKY
+63 

-99 QFNTEELK
+99 QFNTEELQ

-126 IQSDLMQMHNSGA
+126 LQSDLMQMHSGA

-178 LVEYVDVNGYLRVD
+178 LVEYIDVNGYLRVE
-192 EEEIKE
+192 EEEIKD
-198 ELKATDIQYLDALTL
+198 ELNATDIQYLDALTL

-268 QISLAQ
+268 QISLPQ

-297 SNFIIPDLTL
+297 FNFIIPDLTL

-312 ELVVLSNKRG
+312 RLVVLSNKRG

-344 KVYLKEKLQQYEW
+344 KIYLKEKLQQFEW

-370 EVGKIIVQQ
+370 EVGKIIVQH
-379 QAHFFEEKQGALK
+379 QAAFFEEKQGALK

-398 VAKQLDVHESTISR
+398 VAKQLEVHESTISR

-448 LITSLVEK
+448 LIASFVEQ

>member
-1 MEFDFF
+1 
-7 SSLKEK
+7 
-13 TLLELRSVEIMR
+13 
-25 PEGIE
+25 
-30 PPSQEPESYVIS
+30 
-42 TTLRARVLVI
+42 
-52 STNISLAYYFK
+52 
-63 KTRGKY
+63 

-99 QFNTEELK
+99 QFNTEELQ

-118 LFDVVAPK
+118 LFEVTAPK
-126 IQSDLMQMHNSGA
+126 IQSDLMQMHHGA
-139 AKEESFIQ
+139 AKEDTFFQ
-147 IADHPVSLF
+147 IADRPVSLF
-156 EHLINQI
+156 EYLINQI
-163 HLNYRDTFIREIMLV
+163 HLNYRDTFIREIMLA
-178 LVEYVDVNGYLRVD
+178 LVEYVDVNGYLKVD
-192 EEEIKE
+192 EERIKK
-198 ELKATDIQYLDALTL
+198 ELDATDIQYLDALTL

-238 DYAPELAYLLLEESF
+238 DYAPDLAYLLLEEAF
-253 DAIAKRK
+253 EKIAKRK
-260 FEQIAKEY
+260 FEELAKEY
-268 QISLAQ
+268 QVSLPQ
-274 VQQILD
+274 IQQIMD
-280 YIRTLNPFPGA
+280 YIRTLDPFPGA
-291 SFGGQD
+291 GFGEQE

-307 VRREG
+307 VRRAG
-312 ELVVLSNKRG
+312 QLVVLSNKRG

-334 RLKQQADEET
+334 RLKEQADEET
-344 KVYLKEKLQQYEW
+344 KVYLKEKLQQFEW

-379 QAHFFEEKQGALK
+379 QTAFFEEKQGALK

-398 VAKQLDVHESTISR
+398 VAKQLEVHESTISR

-422 FGVFELRSFFVNKVN
+422 FGIFELRRFFVNKVN

-448 LITSLVEK
+448 VIAALVK
-456 EDKRKP
+456 NEDKRKP

-474 KEQKISRRTV
+474 KGQKISRRTV
-484 AKYRDALNIPSS
+484 AKYRDALKIPSS

>member
-1 MEFDFF
+1 
-7 SSLKEK
+7 
-13 TLLELRSVEIMR
+13 
-25 PEGIE
+25 
-30 PPSQEPESYVIS
+30 
-42 TTLRARVLVI
+42 
-52 STNISLAYYFK
+52 
-63 KTRGKY
+63 

-80 QQTQKLAMTQELQ
+80 QQSQKLAMTQELQ

-99 QFNTEELK
+99 QFNTEELQ

-126 IQSDLMQMHNSGA
+126 IQSDLMQMHSGPI
-139 AKEESFIQ
+139 KEDSFIQ
-147 IADHPVSLF
+147 IADHPISLF
-156 EHLINQI
+156 EHLIHQI
-163 HLNYRDTFIREIMLV
+163 HLNYRDTFIREIMLI
-178 LVEYVDVNGYLRVD
+178 LVEYIDVNGYLKVN
-192 EEEIKE
+192 EE
-198 ELKATDIQYLDALTL
+198 ELKKELNATDIQYLDALTL

-221 VGARNL
+221 VGARDL

-260 FEQIAKEY
+260 FEQIAKDY

-280 YIRTLNPFPGA
+280 YIRTLNPFPGT
-291 SFGGQD
+291 SFGSQD

-312 ELVVLSNKRG
+312 QLVVLSNKRG

-334 RLKQQADEET
+334 RLKRQADEET
-344 KVYLKEKLQQYEW
+344 TAYLKEKLQQFKW

-370 EVGKIIVQQ
+370 EVGKIIVQH
-379 QAHFFEEKQGALK
+379 QAAFFETKQGALK

-398 VAKQLDVHESTISR
+398 VAKQLEVHESTISR

-422 FGVFELRSFFVNKVN
+422 FGVFELRSFFVNKVSG
-437 DEDTSADEVKQ
+437 EDTSVDEVKR
-448 LITSLVEK
+448 LIALLVEK
-456 EDKRKP
+456 EDKHKP

-484 AKYRDALNIPSS
+484 AKYREALNIPSS

>member
-1 MEFDFF
+1 
-7 SSLKEK
+7 
-13 TLLELRSVEIMR
+13 
-25 PEGIE
+25 
-30 PPSQEPESYVIS
+30 
-42 TTLRARVLVI
+42 
-52 STNISLAYYFK
+52 
-63 KTRGKY
+63 

-99 QFNTEELK
+99 QFNTEELQ

-126 IQSDLMQMHNSGA
+126 IQSDLMQMHGGA
-139 AKEESFIQ
+139 VKEESFIQ

-178 LVEYVDVNGYLRVD
+178 LVEFIDVNGYLKVD
-192 EEEIKE
+192 EERVKE
-198 ELKATDIQYLDALTL
+198 ELKATDLQYLDALTL

-238 DYAPELAYLLLEESF
+238 DYAPDLAYLLLEESF

-260 FEQIAKEY
+260 FEQIAKSY

-274 VQQILD
+274 VQKILD

-307 VRREG
+307 VRRENQ
-312 ELVVLSNKRG
+312 LVVLSNKRG

-334 RLKQQADEET
+334 RLKEQADDET
-344 KVYLKEKLQQYEW
+344 KAYLKEKLQQFEW

-370 EVGKIIVQQ
+370 EVGKIIVQH
-379 QAHFFEEKQGALK
+379 QAHFLK
-392 PLMLKD
+392 
-398 VAKQLDVHESTISR
+398 I
-412 AVNGKYIETD
+412 
-422 FGVFELRSFFVNKVN
+422 NK
-437 DEDTSADEVKQ
+437 EH
-448 LITSLVEK
+448 
-456 EDKRKP
+456 
-462 LSDQKIVELLAE
+462 
-474 KEQKISRRTV
+474 
-484 AKYRDALNIPSS
+484 
-496 SKRKRF
+496 
-502 D
+502 